1 MYLTTYPPL
10 GKGTPPGTGS
20 ARLVHEIEEGC
31 AGRRPRQSGRAR
43 RWPLIFDSI
52 GAKRRE
58 AQAST
63 SLAAGRERAVGM
75 KTLKVTI
82 NYTLNKQP
90 SIITRS
96 LSKRLDESEMIDR
109 EQKGKLIVAAEEVVT
124 ALAVWEFGEG
134 TQVHI
139 QNIRFQ
145 VLTEV

>member
-1 MYLTTYPPL
+1 
-10 GKGTPPGTGS
+10 
-20 ARLVHEIEEGC
+20 
-31 AGRRPRQSGRAR
+31 
-43 RWPLIFDSI
+43 
-52 GAKRRE
+52 
-58 AQAST
+58 
-63 SLAAGRERAVGM
+63 M